1 MSRNRSGPSEVNHT
15 DISCA
20 RFDATFE
27 RWIREATLLLGPLL
41 KPETVYTTRS
51 GMKRDFGDLT
61 MKAQL
66 ILIASALLLV
76 SNVAGAQEPSA
87 PSAGAQE
94 QQAPTA
100 KMTGQDTMGHM
111 GGGMMGGEDTMGHMG
126 GGMMCHGMK
135 GHGMMGH
142 GMFKRMIF
150 ALMDTDG
157 DGTLS
162 LEEFQ
167 AAHAKIFKA
176 MDTNKDGKLTP
187 AEIEAFMSGG
197 SPAPNQ

>member
-1 MSRNRSGPSEVNHT
+1 
-15 DISCA
+15 
-20 RFDATFE
+20 
-27 RWIREATLLLGPLL
+27 
-41 KPETVYTTRS
+41 
-51 GMKRDFGDLT
+51 MKT
-61 MKAQL
+61 QL
-66 ILIASALLLV
+66 ILIASAFLLV
-76 SNVAGAQEPSA
+76 SNIAGAQEP
-87 PSAGAQE
+87 
-94 QQAPTA
+94 QAPTA

-111 GGGMMGGEDTMGHMG
+111 GGQDTMGHMC
-126 GGMMCHGMK
+126 GGMI

-142 GMFKRMIF
+142 GMMGRGMYRIMF

-176 MDTNKDGKLTP
+176 MDANKDGKLTP
-187 AEIEAFMSGG
+187 EEIEMFMSGG

>member
-1 MSRNRSGPSEVNHT
+1 
-15 DISCA
+15 
-20 RFDATFE
+20 
-27 RWIREATLLLGPLL
+27 
-41 KPETVYTTRS
+41 
-51 GMKRDFGDLT
+51 MKRDYGDLT

-76 SNVAGAQEPSA
+76 SNVAGAQETNA
-87 PSAGAQE
+87 PSAGTQE
-94 QQAPTA
+94 Q
-100 KMTGQDTMGHM
+100 QDTMGHI
-111 GGGMMGGEDTMGHMG
+111 GGGEDTMGHMG
-126 GGMMCHGMK
+126 GHEMGYLGGEDTMHHMGGSMMCHGMK
-135 GHGMMGH
+135 GRGMMGH

-157 DGTLS
+157 DGTIS